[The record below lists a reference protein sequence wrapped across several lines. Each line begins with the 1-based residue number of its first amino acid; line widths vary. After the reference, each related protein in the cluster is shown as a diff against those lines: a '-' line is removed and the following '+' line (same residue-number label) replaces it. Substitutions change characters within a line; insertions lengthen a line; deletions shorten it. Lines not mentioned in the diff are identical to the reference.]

1 VTEAERIWSEK
12 SDEALIDAAASLGE
26 FTPAG
31 QLIIRAELKRRGLED
46 PFEQAGENGAQAEEA
61 APAEVECLRCNVSLH
76 LLDPGDPEAATRWRF
91 MGALQPL
98 MALGNSFN
106 VYVCPQCGH
115 VEVFAHLPI
124 EEGADEESDR

>member
-12 SDEALIDAAASLGE
+12 SDEDLIDAAASLDE

-46 PFEQAGENGAQAEEA
+46 PLDQAGEHGEQAEHA
-61 APAEVECLRCNVSLH
+61 APPEVECLRCNVSLR
-76 LLDPGDPEAATRWRF
+76 LLNPDASEQAAGWTMMRGLRT
-91 MGALQPL
+91 LL
-98 MALGNSFN
+98 ELSDSFN

-115 VEVFAHLPI
+115 VELFAHVPLG
-124 EEGADEESDR
+124 EETAQ